1 MTRRP
6 KDTVRVEAVGVGS
19 FDRFT
24 SLEISLDI
32 TSPSEAAFEIGDDR
46 TYPQLR
52 DFIALGQKY
61 RVFVNERLV
70 LTGRVELGDV
80 QSDAQNG
87 AAIRFTVRT
96 KLTDALF
103 ATASVAVSVS
113 NTTLEKWILAL
124 YADLGYTKDDFII
137 RANLARDLITGKPS
151 KATKEALA
159 TPDQIQIQQAKPQP
173 PESIYQAVDRHLRR
187 FGLMHWDSADG
198 RIVIAAPDDE
208 QEPLYRF
215 RNFRGKEGAYN
226 NVLSIS
232 RGNDYSEVPSFLVA
246 SGVGYQNF
254 DDEFVLSKA
263 LGYVQDEDLVKAG
276 FVRPVTIIAEQMRTT
291 EAAQSAAR
299 REMSSRSMK
308 KDTVEVTTDGL
319 SYWDGSS
326 LVNFAPDTV
335 SDIISDAIGGPVGSY
350 YVKSARLSRAPDRG
364 DNAKISHLKQ
374 GVWRLK

>member
-1 MTRRP
+1 MARP
-6 KDTVRVEAVGVGS
+6 RDTVRVEAVGIGS

-24 SLEISLDI
+24 SLAITSDV

-46 TYPQLR
+46 TYPELR

-80 QSDAQNG
+80 QSDASNG

-103 ATASVAVSVS
+103 ATASVAVSIS

-124 YADLGYTKDDFII
+124 YADLGYTRDDFVF
-137 RANLARDLITGKPS
+137 RANLARDVITGKSS
-151 KATKEALA
+151 KSSRELEPPEA
-159 TPDQIQIQQAKPQP
+159 IQLQQAKPQP

-187 FGLMHWDSADG
+187 FGLMHWDSPEG
-198 RIVIAAPDDE
+198 KIVVSAPDDQ

-215 RNFRGKEGAYN
+215 RNFRGVDGAYN
-226 NVLSIS
+226 NVLSIG
-232 RGNDYSEVPSFLVA
+232 RTNDYSEVPSFLVT

-263 LGYVQDEDLVKAG
+263 LGYVQDEDLVRAG
-276 FVRPVTIIAEQMRTT
+276 FVRPVTVLAEQMRTQT
-291 EAAQSAAR
+291 AAQSSAN

-308 KDTVEVTTDGL
+308 KDTVPVLVDGL
-319 SYWDGSS
+319 SYWDGAQ
-326 LVNFAPDTV
+326 LVNYAFDTTADV
-335 SDIISDAIGGPVGSY
+335 ISDAVGGPIGTY
-350 YVKSARLSRAPDRG
+350 YVKSVALSRDPQRG
-364 DNAKISHLKQ
+364 DQAQLGLLKQ
-374 GVWRLK
+374 GIWRLK